1 MNFRNLPRRH
11 HSAELKR
18 EVLAQCEVPGA
29 SVAAIAQAH
38 GLNANLVHRWRRND
52 ARVSASSTAGA
63 VGEFVS
69 LALPTPPPPGVPAAP
84 TPSQEISPLEIRIE
98 LRRGA
103 SSATIIWPLAGA
115 AQCGEW
121 LREWLL

>member
-29 SVAAIAQAH
+29 SVAAIAQTH

-52 ARVSASSTAGA
+52 ARVSMPAAAGA
-63 VGEFVS
+63 VGEFVP
-69 LALPTPPPPGVPAAP
+69 LALPTPPPPCLPATP
-84 TPSQEISPLEIRIE
+84 TPSEKASPPEIRVE

-121 LREWLL
+121 LREWLR

>member
-52 ARVSASSTAGA
+52 ARVSAFSSSGA
-63 VGEFVS
+63 VGEFVP
-69 LALPTPPPPGVPAAP
+69 LAWPTPPPPCAPATSTTSEKAP
-84 TPSQEISPLEIRIE
+84 PSEIRVE

-103 SSATIIWPLAGA
+103 SNATIIWPLAGA

-121 LREWLL
+121 LRE